1 MDASRMSQGQM
12 VAGAGG
18 VLLIIGLF
26 LDWVSGLGN
35 AFDAFSGMDIIML
48 IVAIV
53 AIVWAASAGMG
64 TVTPP
69 ALSGTLVGL
78 LGMIALGWAL
88 GWDIEEGAAG
98 LGAWLSL
105 VAAIAI
111 AWGGLGGGRRPV
123 TVASSRAAAAP
134 PPPPGTPAV

>member
-1 MDASRMSQGQM
+1 MDASRMSQGQI

-26 LDWVSGLGN
+26 LDWVSGFGN

-48 IVAIV
+48 IVAVV
-53 AIVWAASAGMG
+53 AIAWAVTAGLG
-64 TVTPP
+64 IATPP
-69 ALSGTLVGL
+69 ALSGMLVGL

-88 GWDIEEGAAG
+88 GWDLEEGSAG

-105 VAAIAI
+105 VASIAI
-111 AWGGLGGGRRPV
+111 AWGGLGGGRQLVPA
-123 TVASSRAAAAP
+123 TSRQTAAP
-134 PPPPGTPAV
+134 PPPPAAPAA